1 MANDGFTFRR
11 ATPAD
16 RDAVLSLC
24 SRIWEG
30 DDYIPTCFDRW
41 VADTEG
47 ELALCLAAGDGGQP
61 GAGVGPAAGEAP
73 RALPQ
78 GPAPGAATGTASR
91 TARAGS
97 RLVGLAK
104 LTWLGPGEAW
114 LEGLRKD
121 PDCGLHGVGKALCG
135 RFLSRLSPLAREGR
149 LCSIRFS
156 TYFSNVE
163 SIALN
168 SSLGFREVARASILH
183 REAAPC
189 PAASYAEVEP
199 LRDPGELLRFVEDS
213 GWFEPSPFIHEA
225 WKSYSY
231 SGRRFLERYLEGG
244 SCLGVR
250 RGGRLVAAIARR
262 INVEKDVGSIAFLHA
277 EDDGAAAGLLAE
289 ASAFFAAAGVGEMEC
304 VLPPGQAGSLAQLRS
319 AGFDSWERLEDYI
332 LYEYPLGN
340 LA

>member
-16 RDAVLSLC
+16 RDAVFALC

-41 VADTEG
+41 VADEEG
-47 ELALCLAAGDGGQP
+47 ELALCFTAANGTVH
-61 GAGVGPAAGEAP
+61 GAAPAA
-73 RALPQ
+73 
-78 GPAPGAATGTASR
+78 T
-91 TARAGS
+91 AGS
-97 RLVGLAK
+97 APAEPGLVGLAK

-135 RFLSRLSPLAREGR
+135 RFLSQLSPLAREGR
-149 LCSIRFS
+149 LGSIRFS
-156 TYFSNVE
+156 TYFGNAE

-168 SSLGFREVARASILH
+168 TSLGFREVARASILH
-183 REAAPC
+183 CEPAPR

-199 LRDPGELLRFVEDS
+199 LRDRGEVLRFVADS
-213 GWFEPSPFIHEA
+213 GWFGPRAFIHEA
-225 WKSYSY
+225 WKSYAFSEE
-231 SGRRFLERYLEGG
+231 RFVERYLSAG

-250 RGGRLVAAIARR
+250 RDGRLVAAIARR
-262 INVEKDVGSIAFLHA
+262 VNAEKAVGSIAFLHS
-277 EDDGAAAGLLAE
+277 EDDGAAAGLLSE
-289 ASAFFAAAGVGEMEC
+289 ASTFFASAGVGEMEC
-304 VLPPGQAGSLAQLRS
+304 VLPPGRDRALAQLRT
-319 AGFDSWERLEDYI
+319 AGFDSWERLEDYL
-332 LYEYPLGN
+332 LYEYPLEN